1 MKLLQRGL
9 MHAAAGWVP
18 AAQSNSTLQ
27 HRGDTFF
34 FFFPF
39 SFFFVS
45 LPLYFRFNFSLFV
58 AAPANGDAG
67 GRGEGEEGAL
77 HGADRKLHERAPR
90 ALPSSF
96 FQLDQLLNPR
106 RNCNSSFDADKIN
119 YPVRSAS
126 IPLTFFHRFDPQ
138 LRSTLARFRGKIVNF
153 GY

>member
-1 MKLLQRGL
+1 

-67 GRGEGEEGAL
+67 GRGEGEDFL
-77 HGADRKLHERAPR
+77 SP
-90 ALPSSF
+90 
-96 FQLDQLLNPR
+96 
-106 RNCNSSFDADKIN
+106 
-119 YPVRSAS
+119 
-126 IPLTFFHRFDPQ
+126 
-138 LRSTLARFRGKIVNF
+138 LRSPASFHLGSVQGENRKFWILEFENNWIRFEQHLFLQFWIFLISSK
-153 GY
+153 